1 MYFRQFVLCP
11 EVKAFVGSSAC
22 VCYSFSYSLVFSS
35 ESLSEDS
42 ADLTP
47 SLVAI
52 VRRPMDADVKL
63 RLNVYCQRG
72 AGGKDVLLAS
82 TTFSFKELLRE
93 VSAKGVLRSAMI
105 SEYCAEAT
113 AYVQI
118 FHELHKPLHLPHF
131 SVVAPPRLN
140 ENPLFQRYAFY
151 NQNVAFEPH
160 VLAEEWTMEPRFTAH
175 VAKLY
180 LESLSAALIRS
191 MNAWQ
196 VRHDLERKRQGLFSS
211 LDEAFRH
218 GWHSVDICVLASRIG
233 GPSMSSAARSA
244 ERKVSANR
252 RPTSTVKDRED
263 HAEIL
268 ATAYSIAVPAA
279 DVPATTCEA
288 GPRFDTIPVTPSFKR
303 KVDDAAPCTF
313 VEVAVLDR

>member
-1 MYFRQFVLCP
+1 MLVHLIY
-11 EVKAFVGSSAC
+11 
-22 VCYSFSYSLVFSS
+22 VCCSFSYGLVFSS

-47 SLVAI
+47 SLVAA
-52 VRRPMDADVKL
+52 VCRPGDADVKL

-72 AGGKDVLLAS
+72 GGGKDVLLAS

-93 VSAKGVLRSAMI
+93 VSTKGVLRSTMI
-105 SEYCAEAT
+105 SEYCSEAI

-160 VLAEEWTMEPRFTAH
+160 VLAEEWTMEPKFAAH

-196 VRHDLERKRQGLFSS
+196 VRYDLERKRQGRFSS

-233 GPSMSSAARSA
+233 RPRLSPAHMRPPD
-244 ERKVSANR
+244 RKVSVGR
-252 RPTSTVKDRED
+252 RPTSTVRDRED
-263 HAEIL
+263 HVETL
-268 ATAYSIAVPAA
+268 VTAYSIAVPAA
-279 DVPATTCEA
+279 DVPAITGEA
-288 GPRFDTIPVTPSFKR
+288 GLRSDPNPNMPVTFKR
-303 KVDDAAPCTF
+303 KIDDAAPCTF
-313 VEVAVLDR
+313 VEVTVHDR

>member
-1 MYFRQFVLCP
+1 MFLC
-11 EVKAFVGSSAC
+11 VGSSHLR
-22 VCYSFSYSLVFSS
+22 VCCSFSYRLVFSS

-47 SLVAI
+47 SLVAA
-52 VRRPMDADVKL
+52 VRRPGDADVKL

-72 AGGKDVLLAS
+72 AGGKDVLMAS

-118 FHELHKPLHLPHF
+118 FHELHKPLHLSHF

-151 NQNVAFEPH
+151 NQNIAFEPH

-196 VRHDLERKRQGLFSS
+196 VRHDLERKRQGRFSS

-233 GPSMSSAARSA
+233 GPSMSSSVRHPNPNPD
-244 ERKVSANR
+244 RKVTASR

-279 DVPATTCEA
+279 DVPATICQA
-288 GPRFDTIPVTPSFKR
+288 GPRCDPIPVTPTFKR
-303 KVDDAAPCTF
+303 KVDEAAPCTF

>member
-1 MYFRQFVLCP
+1 MLIHLIYV
-11 EVKAFVGSSAC
+11 C
-22 VCYSFSYSLVFSS
+22 VCCSFSYGLVFSS

-42 ADLTP
+42 EDLTP
-47 SLVAI
+47 SLVAT
-52 VRRPMDADVKL
+52 VRRPGDADVKL

-93 VSAKGVLRSAMI
+93 VSAKGVLRSTMI

-160 VLAEEWTMEPRFTAH
+160 VLAEEWTMEPRFAAH

-196 VRHDLERKRQGLFSS
+196 VRYDLERKRQGRFSS

-233 GPSMSSAARSA
+233 RPRMSSPDH
-244 ERKVSANR
+244 RKVSVSR
-252 RPTSTVKDRED
+252 RQTSTAVRDRED
-263 HAEIL
+263 HAETV
-268 ATAYSIAVPAA
+268 ASAYSIAVPAA
-279 DVPATTCEA
+279 DVPATTGEA
-288 GPRFDTIPVTPSFKR
+288 GPRSDPSPLFKR

-313 VEVAVLDR
+313 VEVAVHDR